1 MPFKPRG
8 TCTLKIF
15 VIRTLKDFAY
25 GEITSTQ
32 SRLVL
37 HAALSNSLWHLQFQL
52 PDKIRLIDNLYLRHQ
67 LAAVGLLRQDLHE
80 HPEPPTLS
88 SLFSVLALACHGGRI
103 NRTNCNHE
111 NPLSPLAYAQDL
123 HIYGRAEQ
131 TAEHVTGSIILARKM
146 GGLTHIQDP
155 YLIYGVET

>member
-1 MPFKPRG
+1 M
-8 TCTLKIF
+8 
-15 VIRTLKDFAY
+15 IRTLKQFAY

-32 SRLVL
+32 AGLVL

-67 LAAVGLLRQDLHE
+67 IAAVSLLRQDLHE
-80 HPEPPTLS
+80 HPESPTLS

-103 NRTNCNHE
+103 NHTNCNHE
-111 NPLSPLAYAQDL
+111 NPLSPLAYAQDM

-131 TAEHVTGSIILARKM
+131 MAEHVTGAIILVQKI
-146 GGLTHIQDP
+146 GGLTCIQDP